1 MSAPLPMSFRSFIYW
16 CALGGGCGAY
26 VGWVLGRLA
35 VVGDHVGR
43 AGLQGMLLGM
53 MVALLVGL
61 VDALWSTSSRQ
72 AVPVAGRVLVAVAV
86 GVLGGFLGGFVGQAL
101 YFKWQHA
108 AALLFGWTLTG
119 LLIGAAPGTYDLLAR
134 LMSSEDLRGARRK
147 IVNGLAGGS
156 AGGLLGGVLFVLLQ
170 QAWSALLRG
179 REEDFWS
186 PGATG
191 FVALGLCIGLL
202 IGLAQVILKE
212 AWIKV
217 EAGFRPGR
225 ELLLSKPEVTLG
237 RAETCDVGLFGDPG
251 VERVHARIRR
261 EGDHFVLCDEGSATG
276 TFVNDERLR
285 GPRVL
290 RCGDAIRLGRCVL
303 RFGERGKVGT
313 A

>member
-1 MSAPLPMSFRSFIYW
+1 MSFRSYIYY

-35 VVGDHVGR
+35 LVRDHIGR
-43 AGLQGMLLGM
+43 AGLQGLLLGM

-61 VDALWSTSSRQ
+61 VDALWSASSRQ
-72 AVPVAGRVLVAVAV
+72 AGHLAGRVLVAMAV
-86 GVLGGFLGGFVGQAL
+86 GVLGGFLGGFVGQVL
-101 YFKWQHA
+101 YFRWQHS

-119 LLIGAAPGTYDLLAR
+119 LLIGAAPGMYDLLAR
-134 LMSSEDLRGARRK
+134 LMNSEDLRGARRK
-147 IVNGLAGGS
+147 IVNGLVGGS
-156 AGGLLGGVLFVLLQ
+156 VGGLVGGVLFVLLG

-179 REEDFWS
+179 REDDFWS

-191 FVALGLCIGLL
+191 FVVLGLCIGLL
-202 IGLAQVILKE
+202 IGLAQVVLKE
-212 AWIKV
+212 AWLKV

-225 ELLLSKPEVTLG
+225 EWILGKPEVTLG
-237 RAETCDVGLFGDPG
+237 RAEGCDVGLFGDRG

-261 EGDHFVLCDEGSATG
+261 EGDLFVLCDADSATG

-290 RCGDAIRLGRCVL
+290 HSGDAIRLGRCVL
-303 RFGERGKVGT
+303 RFGERRKAGT